1 MRRQRELEN
10 ENSILGW
17 LVVGLLILVF
27 VLAVGLAYE
36 RGHNGGYN
44 EGWND
49 GRADGVGEGWQHC
62 IEENNL
68 YNRYGTIKMERVEN
82 E

>member
-1 MRRQRELEN
+1 MRKIRELES
-10 ENSILGW
+10 ENNILGW
-17 LVVGLLILVF
+17 LVVGLLVVVF

-49 GRADGVGEGWQHC
+49 GTAYEKGWQHC

-68 YNRYGTIKMERVEN
+68 YERY
-82 E
+82 

>member
-1 MRRQRELEN
+1 MKTNREN
-10 ENSILGW
+10 IL
-17 LVVGLLILVF
+17 LVVVGLLAVVVG

-36 RGHNGGYN
+36 RGHNSGYN
-44 EGWND
+44 EGWYD
-49 GRADGVGEGWQHC
+49 GRADGIDEGWRYC

>member
-1 MRRQRELEN
+1 MRKIRELEN
-10 ENSILGW
+10 ENSILSW
-17 LVVGLLILVF
+17 LVVGLIIIVG

-36 RGHNGGYN
+36 RGHNSGYN

-49 GRADGVGEGWQHC
+49 GRADGVEQGWQHC

-68 YNRYGTIKMERVEN
+68 YERY
-82 E
+82 